1 MHTYLRRIFIMKMNK
16 RIMSIVL
23 TSMLFTAAVGCGKAE
38 NADDSSEGLSWET
51 IEEAP
56 TEEEPVQEEET
67 VEEEA
72 APEVV
77 SAEVPDGMY
86 LSELTGEPIDESL
99 KDQCPIAAM
108 VDNESI
114 ALPHYGIGEAD
125 VVYEMMNSTA
135 NNRITR
141 LMCLVKDWA
150 SIKQMGSIR
159 STRPTNIILSA
170 EWNAVLCHDG
180 GPYHND
186 AYFAKAWGN
195 NHFSGTFSRVD
206 NGKSR
211 EYTEYILSG
220 DLENNFS
227 SSGFSTTYNEH
238 TPDRAKDNHFNF
250 TPWGNEVNLESKGYA
265 MCLDATTIDIK
276 PFAHNSSKLVY
287 NPDTKEYEYY
297 EYGNKHVDAEDKQ
310 AASFKNVILQK
321 CTFNQLDQNGYL
333 IYNCIDINQPGYYC
347 TNGKATDIVWTK
359 TGELNLTQF
368 YDSQANE
375 LEINTGKTY
384 IALIPADTWDQLVI
398 E

>member
-1 MHTYLRRIFIMKMNK
+1 MKMNK
-16 RIMSIVL
+16 KVMSIALVGM
-23 TSMLFTAAVGCGKAE
+23 MLSSAIGCGK
-38 NADDSSEGLSWET
+38 SSESGDEATEGLSWESIEDNST
-51 IEEAP
+51 EEAS
-56 TEEEPVQEEET
+56 EET
-67 VEEEA
+67 TEDESATEIVTAEI
-72 APEVV
+72 PE
-77 SAEVPDGMY
+77 GMY
-86 LSELTGEPIDESL
+86 LSELTGEPIDEAL
-99 KDQCPIAAM
+99 KDQRPIAAM

-114 ALPHYGIGEAD
+114 ALPHYGIAESD

-141 LMCLVKDWA
+141 LMCIVKDWEA
-150 SIKQMGSIR
+150 ITQMGSIR

-180 GPYHND
+180 GPAVHINPYLS
-186 AYFAKAWGN
+186 KEWGD

-220 DLENNFS
+220 DLDSNFAN
-227 SSGFSTTYNEH
+227 SGFSTTYNEY
-238 TPDRAKDNHFNF
+238 TPEGAKDKHFNF
-250 TPWGNEVNLESKGYA
+250 TTWGNEINLEDKGYA
-265 MCLDATTIDIK
+265 KCIDANTIDIQS
-276 PFAHNSSKLVY
+276 FAHNSSKLVY
-287 NPDTKEYEYY
+287 NSETKEYEYY
-297 EYGNKHVDAEDKQ
+297 EYGDKHTDAEDSE

-321 CTFNQLDQNGYL
+321 CTFNQLDDNGYL

-359 TGELNLTQF
+359 TGELNMTQF
-368 YDSQANE
+368 FDSQANE

-384 IALIPADTWDQLVI
+384 IALIPADTWDTLVI

>member
-1 MHTYLRRIFIMKMNK
+1 MKMNK
-16 RIMSIVL
+16 RIMSVVL
-23 TSMLFTAAVGCGKAE
+23 TSMMLTAAVGCGKSDE
-38 NADDSSEGLSWET
+38 TEDSSEGLSWES
-51 IEEAP
+51 IEGDSSEEASSEEEVE
-56 TEEEPVQEEET
+56 EEEP
-67 VEEEA
+67 
-72 APEVV
+72 EVV
-77 SAEVPDGMY
+77 EAEIPEGMY
-86 LSELTGEPIDESL
+86 LSELTGEPIDESI
-99 KDQCPIAAM
+99 KDQRPIAAM
-108 VDNESI
+108 VDNETA
-114 ALPHYGIGEAD
+114 ALPHYGIAESD

-141 LMCLVKDWA
+141 LMCIVKDWG

-180 GPYHND
+180 GPAVHINPYL
-186 AYFAKAWGN
+186 AKEWGD

-211 EYTEYILSG
+211 EYTEYILAG

-227 SSGFSTTYNEH
+227 SSDFSTTYNEY
-238 TPDRAKDNHFNF
+238 TPDGAAEKHFNF
-250 TPWGNEVNLESKGYA
+250 TTWGNEINLEDRGYA
-265 MCLDATTIDIK
+265 KCIDAKTIDII

-287 NPDTKEYEYY
+287 NEDTQEYEYY
-297 EYGNKHVDAEDKQ
+297 EYGEKHTDAEDGE

-321 CTFNQLDQNGYL
+321 CTFNQLDDNGYL

-368 YDSQANE
+368 FDSQANE

-384 IALIPADTWDQLVI
+384 IALVPADTWDQMTI
-398 E
+398 Q